1 MTLDQI
7 EPGSSAL
14 ILDVDAEP
22 ALRTRIEAMGLR
34 VGREIKVVRRARG
47 GGPLQVRVGMTDLII
62 RPAQA
67 RMIQVA
73 AETPQ
78 THGDPR

>member
-1 MTLDQI
+1 MTLDQL
-7 EPGSSAL
+7 EPGGSAL

-34 VGREIKVVRRARG
+34 VGRQVQVVRRARG

-62 RPAQA
+62 RPMQA
-67 RMIQVA
+67 RLIRIGPA
-73 AETPQ
+73 PPEP
-78 THGDPR
+78 PP

>member
-1 MTLDQI
+1 MTLDQL
-7 EPGSSAL
+7 EPGDYAL

-34 VGREIKVVRRARG
+34 VGRQIRVVRRARG

-62 RPAQA
+62 RPLQA
-67 RMIQVA
+67 RLIHIA
-73 AETPQ
+73 AVP
-78 THGDPR
+78 PVPPP

>member
-1 MTLDQI
+1 MTLDQLT
-7 EPGSSAL
+7 PGDSAT
-14 ILDVDAEP
+14 ILGVDAEP

-34 VGREIKVVRRARG
+34 TGRQVQVVRRARA

-67 RMIQVA
+67 RLVRLA
-73 AETPQ
+73 APTP
-78 THGDPR
+78 GSPG

>member
-7 EPGSSAL
+7 EPGGSAL

-34 VGREIKVVRRARG
+34 VGRQILVVRRARG

-62 RPAQA
+62 RPVQA
-67 RMIQVA
+67 RLIRVA
-73 AETPQ
+73 AATPG
-78 THGDPR
+78 TPP

>member
-1 MTLDQI
+1 MTLDQL
-7 EPGSSAL
+7 EPGDSAL

-34 VGREIKVVRRARG
+34 VGRRIQVVRRARG

-62 RPAQA
+62 RPVQA
-67 RMIQVA
+67 RLIHIA
-73 AETPQ
+73 AAP
-78 THGDPR
+78 DDALP

>member
-1 MTLDQI
+1 MTLDQL
-7 EPGSSAL
+7 EPGGSAL

-34 VGREIKVVRRARG
+34 VGRQVQVVRRARG

-62 RPAQA
+62 RPMQA
-67 RMIQVA
+67 RLIQVA
-73 AETPQ
+73 ATAPETP
-78 THGDPR
+78 P

>member
-7 EPGSSAL
+7 EPGSSAV

-34 VGREIKVVRRARG
+34 VGRQIQVVRRARG
-47 GGPLQVRVGMTDLII
+47 GGPLQVRVGTTDLII
-62 RPAQA
+62 RPVQA
-67 RMIQVA
+67 RLIQVA
-73 AETPQ
+73 GPLPGTGP
-78 THGDPR
+78 

>member
-1 MTLDQI
+1 MTLDQL
-7 EPGSSAL
+7 EPGDSAL

-34 VGREIKVVRRARG
+34 AGRQIQLVRRARG

-62 RPAQA
+62 RPVQA
-67 RMIQVA
+67 RLIHIA
-73 AETPQ
+73 ARPPESP
-78 THGDPR
+78 P

>member
-1 MTLDQI
+1 MTLDQL

-34 VGREIKVVRRARG
+34 VGRQIQVVRRARG

-62 RPAQA
+62 RPVQA
-67 RMIQVA
+67 RMIYVA
-73 AETPQ
+73 AAPEPPETPA
-78 THGDPR
+78 